1 MFKAIVN
8 FFDRL
13 EDKVR
18 SSLSHRSF
26 FYAFIGGVAH
36 VIFWRGVW
44 HTGDD
49 LEKLGGFWQWFFS
62 GPVSVIWATIVLL
75 LTGLFVAN
83 FIGERIIISGLKKE
97 KKVTDKTA
105 REVESEDNQ
114 IRSLESKVDL
124 LLEEIMEIKN
134 VVSKK

>member
-18 SSLSHRSF
+18 ASLSHRSVI
-26 FYAFIGGVAH
+26 YAFIGGATH

-44 HTGDD
+44 HTSDD

-62 GPVSVIWATIVLL
+62 GPISLAWAMIILL
-75 LTGLFVAN
+75 VTGLFVST
-83 FIGERIIISGLKKE
+83 FIGERIIISGLKRE
-97 KKVTDKTA
+97 KKMTEKTA
-105 REVESEDNQ
+105 KEVESEDNK